1 MRSIQE
7 AYLENIPNE
16 KLSLVIGAQN
26 GKVCRIIVV
35 FVTIS
40 QSFSFY
46 RFYSTQSVND
56 DGTVSIQVG
65 DKNAYFDHIACEL
78 HKVHQK
84 YSDVNIVCQ
93 DGSTIVSNKA
103 ILCQS
108 PEISALFHSQPDS
121 WESKGTLYDFFKN
134 PREIKI
140 FFACRILACISWS
153 NFRIHEIGL
162 GLFLQFKL
170 QEQQQRPNF
179 GIWRNIVLKLWESDC
194 QWWQF
199 LGSCLQK
206 GSVWVRPVLLVE
218 YVSKKC

>member
-1 MRSIQE
+1 LRFFHE

-35 FVTIS
+35 FVTLS

-134 PREIKI
+134 PREIQI
-140 FFACRILACISWS
+140 FLLAESWLVFPEVTSESMRLALDCFYSLNSRNSNKDLILEFEEIVFS
-153 NFRIHEIGL
+153 NCENPIVNDDSFWEVVCKKD
-162 GLFLQFKL
+162 QF
-170 QEQQQRPNF
+170 
-179 GIWRNIVLKLWESDC
+179 G
-194 QWWQF
+194 
-199 LGSCLQK
+199 
-206 GSVWVRPVLLVE
+206 
-218 YVSKKC
+218 